1 MLNFVD
7 RFLINQRDNITFSE
21 RKTSK
26 PIIEKLKEAEI
37 KRQMAQPLESR
48 AFRKALNKVRK
59 ERAGKAKE
67 ANNAN

>member
-1 MLNFVD
+1 MKKT
-7 RFLINQRDNITFSE
+7 ITFVE
-21 RKTSK
+21 NKTAKHLYPNYDTFDNLDINVKNDAIS
-26 PIIEKLKEAEI
+26 
-37 KRQMAQPLESR
+37 QGMAVAFESR